1 MEPTYKV
8 LFAASEC
15 APFAREGALGDRV
28 GALPAA
34 LRALG
39 HDVRVVIPRYGWISP
54 VATDG
59 MARHLAPLA
68 VPVGDGE
75 AWCAVYEARAPGS
88 DVPVYMIDHEVLFD
102 RPYLYDPPGG
112 TSPDN
117 LARFTVLSR
126 GALQLCKH
134 LGWIPNVIHAHDW
147 PTALV
152 SVYLATGERRGMFR
166 RVASV
171 LSLHEVMY
179 QGRFH
184 GHERAVAQVDDE
196 AFQADG
202 AEEYGELNVLK
213 GGGLFA
219 DMLVATSPERA
230 AALCTPDGGYGL
242 DAVFA
247 RRASDLTGITSGTDA
262 ASWEEAARQ
271 HVEVYRRAIEKRR
284 ATG

>member
-1 MEPTYKV
+1 V
-8 LFAASEC
+8 
-15 APFAREGALGDRV
+15 
-28 GALPAA
+28 
-34 LRALG
+34 
-39 HDVRVVIPRYGWISP
+39 
-54 VATDG
+54 
-59 MARHLAPLA
+59 
-68 VPVGDGE
+68 
-75 AWCAVYEARAPGS
+75 
-88 DVPVYMIDHEVLFD
+88 
-102 RPYLYDPPGG
+102 
-112 TSPDN
+112 
-117 LARFTVLSR
+117 
-126 GALQLCKH
+126 
-134 LGWIPNVIHAHDW
+134 IPNVIHAHDW